1 MSIELPDQSARDQ
14 ALDIGQSFIV
24 QAPAG
29 SGKTAL
35 LTLRYLRLLSVS
47 EQPEQVLAI
56 TFTKKAASEMRERI
70 LQTLYWAQEINS
82 SEDSPS
88 GQFDQQRLEIAR
100 DVLDKDRQND
110 WNLLENPSRLRVQT
124 IDSFCFYLASQLPVL
139 SRIGGNPTVT
149 EDVDQCFRD
158 AIANT
163 LKQLNES
170 NHISADLERV
180 QIHLDNDLSRL
191 ERLLKNLLYNRDQ
204 WLPYI
209 LEIGNSNDDAR
220 SYLQTCLEELV
231 SESIAKA
238 QTGLQSFESAILEL
252 TNFALG
258 NFKREEPSQYAQLS
272 QFSAIPADD
281 SKDRLKW
288 SFILNLFLTK
298 EGDWRRIVNVRNGF
312 PTGDKTNKDHH
323 TLCSMRKQQFL
334 ELKDKLL
341 EQDDLLESLNY
352 VRLLPDSSTDNRQWE
367 FLTALT
373 RVLAQLSSELL
384 LSFRHFRL
392 IDYTQ
397 TGAAALAAIGNDS
410 NPTDLALALDHKIQ
424 HILVDEFQDTS
435 QLQLDI
441 LKQLTAGWETG
452 DQRSLFLVGDAMQ
465 SCYGFRNANV
475 GIYLNVQQN
484 GLPNIS
490 IQPLLLNANFRSQ
503 AGIVDWVNQHFASAF
518 PSEPNPSRGAV
529 PYSHS
534 VATKAAD
541 KNAGISSEIISY
553 DNKERV
559 TAREAEAKQV
569 IAHVKQLRQQ
579 GKVVNE
585 SIAILVRSR
594 GHLEYIVRELRD
606 SNVSW
611 ESNDIDR
618 MGALQVIQDLLS
630 LTKALLNPYDRLSW
644 FAILRAPWL
653 GLTTSDLHAIAQF
666 GGDNSVWKK
675 ISRWH
680 EIPNLSQNGTERL
693 ERFVNNIAYS
703 MEVRYRTPLRE
714 LIETT
719 WSLLRGSAAIETNRE
734 TACVNLYFDLLTTH
748 EYAGGLNN
756 LEQFQEL
763 VFDSFIPAQQ
773 QNSIKDTEIPV
784 QLLTMHKA
792 KGLEFDHVI
801 IPGLANRSRSDDK
814 PLFAWHE
821 RLNSKGQARL
831 FFAALSATGSEED
844 SLYALL
850 RHEKEHQTLLENTR
864 LLYIAITRARRSV
877 KLFATVGLSNKNQ
890 LLISPN
896 SLLGGIWRELERERN
911 GLNIVS
917 LKSLIEATA
926 QQKQVAKNKL
936 PSPTPIRRFQTL
948 QKLDD
953 AELKH
958 LAELNQQSDSE
969 DHNSYE
975 QESNLTA
982 RIGEIIH
989 QELEDYTNSEE
1000 KESYLNSLSE
1010 KRAYWSL
1017 LLLNVADSKQELTD
1031 SLEMI
1036 TESIQKTLG
1045 DEDLNWIFDNNQKEC
1060 QSELSISS
1068 LHKGK
1073 IQNHVIDRT
1082 FIDEDNVRWI
1092 IDYKSSRPKGDESE
1106 FIRDQTNKHEEQLR
1120 RYKRLFEA
1128 MEDRTIKMA
1137 FVLTAIPKLVEIKSR
1152 Q

>member
-1 MSIELPDQSARDQ
+1 MSTKLPDQPARDQ
-14 ALDIGQSFIV
+14 ALDIGRSFIV

-35 LTLRYLRLLSVS
+35 LTLRYLRLLSAC

-70 LQTLYWAQEINS
+70 LQTLYWAQEIDS

-100 DVLDKDRQND
+100 DVLNKDKQKD
-110 WNLLENPSRLRVQT
+110 WYLLENPSRLRVQT

-139 SRIGGNPTVT
+139 SRIGGDPSVT

-163 LKQLNES
+163 LKQLDQG

-209 LEIGNSNDDAR
+209 LEIGNSNDEAKT
-220 SYLQTCLEELV
+220 YLQNCLEELV
-231 SESIAKA
+231 SESIAEAK
-238 QTGLQSFESAILEL
+238 TGLQAFEPTILEL

-258 NFKREEPSQYAQLS
+258 NFKREEPPQYAKLN
-272 QFSAIPADD
+272 QFSAIPAD
-281 SKDRLKW
+281 SNKDRPSW

-298 EGDWRRIVNVRNGF
+298 EGGWRRIVNVRNGF
-312 PTGDKTNKDHH
+312 PTGDKTNKDHQ
-323 TLCSMRKQQFL
+323 TLCSLRKQQFL

-341 EQDDLLESLNY
+341 EQDDLLQSLNY
-352 VRLLPDSSTDNRQWE
+352 VRLLPDASADNRQWE
-367 FLTALT
+367 FLTSLT

-384 LSFRHFRL
+384 LSFRRFRL

-397 TGAAALAAIGNDS
+397 TGAAARAAIDS
-410 NPTDLALALDHKIQ
+410 DTNPTDLALTLDHRIQ

-441 LKQLTAGWETG
+441 LQQLTVGWETG
-452 DQRSLFLVGDAMQ
+452 DQRSIFLVGDAMQ

-484 GLPNIS
+484 GFPNIS
-490 IQPLLLNANFRSQ
+490 IQPLFLSANFRSQ
-503 AGIVDWVNQHFASAF
+503 AGIVNWVNRHFTSAF
-518 PSEPNPSRGAV
+518 PSEPNLSRGAV
-529 PYSHS
+529 PYSYS
-534 VATKAAD
+534 MATKAAD
-541 KNAGISSEIISY
+541 KNTAISTEIISY
-553 DNKERV
+553 NSQERV
-559 TAREAEAKQV
+559 AARQAEAKQV
-569 IAHVKQLRQQ
+569 IAHIKQLRQQ
-579 GKVVNE
+579 GKVLNE

-606 SNVSW
+606 SNISW

-666 GGDNSVWKK
+666 GGDNAVWKT
-675 ISRWH
+675 ISRWR
-680 EIPNLSQNGTERL
+680 EIPNLSQCGTDRL
-693 ERFVNNIAYS
+693 ERFVDNIAYS
-703 MEVRYRTPLRE
+703 VAFRYRTSLRE

-719 WSLLRGSAAIETNRE
+719 WNLLRGSAAIETNRE
-734 TACVNLYFDLLTTH
+734 TACINLYFDLLTTH

-756 LEQFQEL
+756 LELFQEL

-773 QNSIKDTEIPV
+773 QISIKDTETPV

-801 IPGLANRSRSDDK
+801 IPALANRSRSDEK
-814 PLFAWHE
+814 PLFVWHE
-821 RLNSKGQARL
+821 RLNSNGQARL
-831 FFAALSATGSEED
+831 FFAALSATGNDED
-844 SLYALL
+844 SLYTLL
-850 RHEKEHQTLLENTR
+850 RHEKEHKTLLENTR
-864 LLYIAITRARRSV
+864 LLYIAITRAKKSA
-877 KLFATVGLSNKNQ
+877 KLFATVGLSNSNQ
-890 LLISPN
+890 LLISSN
-896 SLLGGIWRELERERN
+896 SLLGRIWRELERETN
-911 GLNIVS
+911 GLNMVS
-917 LKSLIEATA
+917 LKSLIGATA
-926 QQKQVAKNKL
+926 GKKQDKNNEP

-953 AELKH
+953 AELNY
-958 LAELNQQSDSE
+958 LTELNQQSDSE
-969 DHNSYE
+969 EYNSYE

-982 RIGEIIH
+982 SIGEIIH
-989 QELEDYTNSEE
+989 QELEDYANDEQ
-1000 KESYLNSLSE
+1000 KQSYLKSLST

-1017 LLLNVADSKQELTD
+1017 QLRNTTDSKQELTD
-1031 SLEMI
+1031 SLKMI
-1036 TESIQKTLG
+1036 TESLQKTLE
-1045 DEDLNWIFDNNQKEC
+1045 DEDINWIFNNNQKEC

-1073 IQNHVIDRT
+1073 IRNHIIDRT
-1082 FIDEDNVRWI
+1082 FIDEENVRWI
-1092 IDYKSSRPKGDESE
+1092 IDYKSSRPKGDESK
-1106 FIRDQTNKHEEQLR
+1106 FIKDQTNKHEPQLR

-1137 FVLTAIPKLVEIKSR
+1137 LVLTAIPKLVEIKSP